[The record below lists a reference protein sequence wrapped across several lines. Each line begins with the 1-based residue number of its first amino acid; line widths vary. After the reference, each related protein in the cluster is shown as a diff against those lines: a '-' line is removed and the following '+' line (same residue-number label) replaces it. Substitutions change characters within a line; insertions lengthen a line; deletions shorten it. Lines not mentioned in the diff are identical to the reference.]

1 MNLTQNL
8 SVCITLRQLI
18 IINFIFYKTNFLFF
32 ISIEIVR
39 NLRQFIGLIN
49 ALVELINYKSGR
61 EFRCLYD

>member
-18 IINFIFYKTNFLFF
+18 VMNLIFYKTNFLFF